1 MYAPGL
7 IDSVNGGL
15 YQTGPLASTPP
26 ADTLRAMIIAIDGP
40 AASGKGTLGRKL
52 AAHYGY
58 RHLDTG
64 LLYRAVAKAV
74 LDAGKTGDQAAA
86 ITAAR
91 NFDPAQLSDPA
102 LKADAIGNVAS
113 VVSAIPEVRA
123 ALIEFQQRFA
133 AQPPGAV
140 LDGRDIGT
148 VIAPQAEVKIFLTA
162 SPEERARRRFKEAE
176 GRDEKPDLSTILAD
190 IKKRDE
196 RDANRAVAPFKPAS
210 DAHLLD
216 TTQLDIDA
224 AIRAA
229 IDIVEATRT
238 GRGRG

>member
-1 MYAPGL
+1 
-7 IDSVNGGL
+7 
-15 YQTGPLASTPP
+15 
-26 ADTLRAMIIAIDGP
+26 MIIAIDGP
-40 AASGKGTLGRKL
+40 AASGKGTLGRML
-52 AAHYGY
+52 AEHYGY

-64 LLYRAVAKAV
+64 LLYRAVAKATV
-74 LDAGKTGDQAAA
+74 DVGKPGDRAAA

-91 NFDPAQLSDPA
+91 NFDPAQLGDPA
-102 LKADAIGNVAS
+102 LKTDTIGNVAS

-123 ALIEFQQRFA
+123 ALIEFQRRFA
-133 AQPPGAV
+133 AQLPGTV

-162 SPEERARRRFKEAE
+162 SPEERARRRFREAA
-176 GRDEKPDLSTILAD
+176 GRGEKRELSTILAD

-196 RDANRAVAPFKPAS
+196 RDANRAIAPFKPAS